1 MSHGDVPTGNKKPSE
16 WDSEVTMSQKGTLC
30 DDFLLTMMCLFWPG
44 GHRAMITLI
53 KELELVTDS
62 MV

>member
-1 MSHGDVPTGNKKPSE
+1 
-16 WDSEVTMSQKGTLC
+16 MSQKGTLC

>member
-1 MSHGDVPTGNKKPSE
+1 MVMVPTGNKKPNR

-30 DDFLLTMMCLFWPG
+30 DDFSLTMMCLFRPG
-44 GHRAMITLI
+44 GHRTMITLR
-53 KELELVTDS
+53 KELELVTDI

>member
-1 MSHGDVPTGNKKPSE
+1 MVPTGNKKPNQ

-30 DDFLLTMMCLFWPG
+30 DDLLLTMMCLFRPG
-44 GHRAMITLI
+44 GHRAMITLR
-53 KELELVTDS
+53 KELELVTDI